1 MIYEIRDYHYRPD
14 IFEDYRRWA
23 AEAVE
28 VLRSKLD
35 VVGFWIDCGIDPEV
49 AGTNPVDSPIGHAN
63 VTWIIRWNSKA
74 ERDEL
79 LRQALGSDEFQAVFA
94 KHPDP
99 NGYRQM
105 LSRFMEEMGT

>member
-1 MIYEIRDYHYRPD
+1 MIYEVRDYHYRTD
-14 IFEDYRRWA
+14 IWEEYKAWA
-23 AEAVE
+23 EEAVP
-28 VLRSKLD
+28 VLKSLMD
-35 VVGFWIDCGIDPEV
+35 VVGFWIDSGETPDVMGTDPI
-49 AGTNPVDSPIGHAN
+49 DSPIGHAN

-79 LRQALGSDEFQAVFA
+79 FPQAIASDAWKAVWA

-105 LSRFMEEMGT
+105 LSRYMETM